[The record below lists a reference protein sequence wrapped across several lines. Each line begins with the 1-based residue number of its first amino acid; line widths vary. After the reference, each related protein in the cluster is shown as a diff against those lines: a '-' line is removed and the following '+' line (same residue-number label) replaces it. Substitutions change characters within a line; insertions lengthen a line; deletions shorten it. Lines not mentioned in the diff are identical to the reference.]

1 MTVARYP
8 LLAVIVTVAAC
19 GDDAPAG
26 PTGRDLRGT
35 WAYSASGITPGPPPF
50 CAVNGTTITIAAHSG
65 TTFGGQYNL
74 GLLTCNGAGVNDTF
88 AVGMGPVVSGVF
100 TGDSVRFNFD
110 DASWRHF
117 GRIVGDTMSG
127 FLNVSLVLGGT
138 PTVATGNWRA
148 VRQ

>member
-1 MTVARYP
+1 VTPARCALWVA
-8 LLAVIVTVAAC
+8 AVGLAAC
-19 GDDAPAG
+19 GSDEPAG

-35 WAYSASGITPGPPPF
+35 WAYSASGISPGPPPF
-50 CAVNGTTITIAAHSG
+50 CAVNGTTITVSTHAG
-65 TTFGGQYNL
+65 TGFGGTYNL
-74 GLLTCNGAGVNDTF
+74 GLLTCNGGGVNDTF
-88 AVGMGPVVSGVF
+88 AIGMGPVVSGVL

-110 DASWRHF
+110 DATWRHV
-117 GRIVGDTMSG
+117 GRISGDTMSG